1 MEELVLPASG
11 TLPPVIGVAEEPD
24 GEEEPAIEE
33 EMDVS
38 GGGFKAFAFP
48 KRGRV
53 PEEE

>member
-1 MEELVLPASG
+1 MLPTSG
-11 TLPPVIGVAEEPD
+11 TLPPTIGDAEKPD
-24 GEEEPAIEE
+24 GDKEPAVEE